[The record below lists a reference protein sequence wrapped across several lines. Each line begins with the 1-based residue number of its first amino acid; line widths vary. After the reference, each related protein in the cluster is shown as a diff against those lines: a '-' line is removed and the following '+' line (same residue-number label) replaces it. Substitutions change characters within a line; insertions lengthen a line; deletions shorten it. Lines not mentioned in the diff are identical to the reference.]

1 MAAPILELDPERPSP
16 RHLQRA
22 VEVLERDGLVAYPTD
37 TYYAVGCSLRSKRGI
52 ERLYQLKGRD
62 KKKPLSFL
70 CADLERVADYAKVSN
85 FAYRTLKGLVPGAF
99 TFILPA
105 TRFVP
110 DVLQSRQE
118 EVGIRVPDAEIPR
131 ALARLLGQPL
141 VTTSATDHEGTV
153 LVDAKEIKEA
163 LGSQL
168 ELILDDGGMRHL
180 EASTVVSL
188 MNDEIEILRQ
198 GKGEL
203 ERR

>member
-37 TYYAVGCSLRSKRGI
+37 TYFAVGCSLRSKRGI

-85 FAYRTLKGLVPGAF
+85 FAYRTMKGLVPGAF

-141 VTTSATDHEGTV
+141 VTTSATDHAGTV
-153 LVDAKEIKEA
+153 LVDAREIKEA
-163 LGSQL
+163 LGNQL

-188 MNDEIEILRQ
+188 MNDQLEILRQ

-203 ERR
+203 DLR

>member
-85 FAYRTLKGLVPGAF
+85 FAYRTMKGLVPGAF

-153 LVDAKEIKEA
+153 LVDAKEIKQA
-163 LGSQL
+163 LGNQL

-188 MNDEIEILRQ
+188 MNDGIEILRQ

-203 ERR
+203 DLR

>member
-1 MAAPILELDPERPSP
+1 MVAPILELDSKRPSP

-22 VEVLERDGLVAYPTD
+22 VEVLEKDGLVAYPTD
-37 TYYAVGCSLRSKRGI
+37 TYYAVGCSLGSKRGI

-62 KKKPLSFL
+62 RKKPLGLL

-85 FAYRTLKGLVPGAF
+85 FAYRTMKSLVPGAF

-110 DVLQSRQE
+110 EVLQSRQA
-118 EVGIRVPDAEIPR
+118 EVGIRVPDASIPR
-131 ALARLLGQPL
+131 ELARMLGKPL
-141 VTTSATDHEGTV
+141 VTTSATAHDGTV
-153 LVDAKEIKEA
+153 LVDAREIKEA
-163 LGSQL
+163 LGKQL
-168 ELILDDGGMRHL
+168 DLVLDDGGIRHL

-188 MNDEIEILRQ
+188 MQDQLEILRQ

-203 ERR
+203 EPR